1 MMTALLHLGAVRA
14 IRAWTAE
21 KVFKAVDDGSLLWV
35 FDFTPAVSRRRTLR
49 FLACEIADP
58 QKAASLTLR
67 VVIDSILPP
76 TRRSFGTTEI
86 RGLFTLGRAT
96 GWRLAKTLG
105 KRNSAGH
112 WRVQRE
118 ALARFLRE
126 RWIGGA
132 Q

>member
-35 FDFTPAVSRRRTLR
+35 FDFAPAVSRRRTLR

-67 VVIDSILPP
+67 VVIDSIVLPSWN
-76 TRRSFGTTEI
+76 SFGTTEI
-86 RGLFTLGRAT
+86 RRLFCLGRTSA
-96 GWRLAKTLG
+96 WRLATRLG
-105 KRNSAGH
+105 KRNSMGH
-112 WRVQRE
+112 WRVQRDT
-118 ALARFLRE
+118 LARFLRE